1 MCGECLAELVITLL
15 KCVAGKSSGEGCV
28 CVCVGRG
35 ELSPAVPA
43 VWGTSDVSTEKDMGS
58 AVKIMACPADN
69 DDSCG
74 NQGVVA
80 DV

>member
-1 MCGECLAELVITLL
+1 MTRTACRQSYGEFVITAMS
-15 KCVAGKSSGEGCV
+15 CVAEQGEG
-28 CVCVGRG
+28 GG
-35 ELSPAVPA
+35 EAIAPWSPAAPA

-58 AVKIMACPADN
+58 SVKIMACPADN
-69 DDSCG
+69 DESCV